1 MEKNKFLTSTLILLI
16 SGFIT
21 KILGMVIK
29 IVKTRYIGVEGI
41 GIYMLIVPTF
51 NLFMNVALL
60 GFPIAV
66 SKLVAE
72 EKKRGKRIIFS
83 VIPISLLLNVII
95 SFIIILISPLISKL
109 LVDERTLYPL
119 MAIAFVLPFI
129 SISGI
134 IRGYFFGK
142 QRMVPHA
149 VSHVSEQ
156 IVKLL
161 LVIII
166 TPFLLP
172 KGLAVTVTGLVLIN
186 ILSELTSI
194 IILIFFIPK
203 KTNIKKEELRPD
215 KEIIKNSLNIGLP
228 TMGSRIIG
236 SIGSFIEPILLGY
249 VLIKIGY
256 SNLFFVKEY
265 GIINGY
271 VFPLLFIP
279 SFFVQTIG
287 SALLP
292 VISKAYS
299 KNNIKYIK
307 HKLKQAIGISLLI
320 GIISNS
326 LIMLKPEFFLQLIY
340 HTKEGA
346 NYLLFLAPF
355 FLLYYIQ
362 VPLTITLQATNHAN
376 EAMMSTLISMIIKI
390 IILFSFSFLKIGLYS
405 LIIATIVNIL
415 IVTIYN
421 YIKVNKVLNL

>member
-1 MEKNKFLTSTLILLI
+1 
-16 SGFIT
+16 
-21 KILGMVIK
+21 
-29 IVKTRYIGVEGI
+29 
-41 GIYMLIVPTF
+41 
-51 NLFMNVALL
+51 
-60 GFPIAV
+60 
-66 SKLVAE
+66 
-72 EKKRGKRIIFS
+72 
-83 VIPISLLLNVII
+83 
-95 SFIIILISPLISKL
+95 
-109 LVDERTLYPL
+109 
-119 MAIAFVLPFI
+119 
-129 SISGI
+129 
-134 IRGYFFGK
+134 
-142 QRMVPHA
+142 
-149 VSHVSEQ
+149 
-156 IVKLL
+156 
-161 LVIII
+161 
-166 TPFLLP
+166 FLLP

-346 NYLLFLAPF
+346 NYLLLLAPF